1 MSPNVKTD
9 TIRDRVDRLPL
20 VDIAVFEIME
30 VLNDP
35 NSTYDQITERLSPD
49 ITARFLNLANSAYC
63 GMDVRSIGHAVKLL
77 GYNAMRQNLI
87 TSFLIEHFTR
97 HLELGYFDFDTFH
110 AHSQLTGL
118 IAKALGD
125 MIDYR
130 HSGDLY
136 TAAILHNLGE
146 LVLAVYFED
155 AYRRIADSGPM
166 DFNGRLTAE
175 RDIIGTGRREIR
187 AMVLERFNIPD
198 AICKAVRHI
207 DAVDR
212 SLGDADDFEL
222 ELTLRKAIEIAGSF
236 EPPSE
241 ADLHLLGQR
250 LKQLLPE
257 CRQRYREG
265 VSAELQKGGYQKAF
279 PGLLESVSATVSVAA
294 AGVLSP
300 AEAR

>member
-1 MSPNVKTD
+1 
-9 TIRDRVDRLPL
+9 
-20 VDIAVFEIME
+20 
-30 VLNDP
+30 
-35 NSTYDQITERLSPD
+35 DQIIERLSPD

-136 TAAILHNLGE
+136 TAAILHNLG
-146 LVLAVYFED
+146 
-155 AYRRIADSGPM
+155 
-166 DFNGRLTAE
+166 
-175 RDIIGTGRREIR
+175 
-187 AMVLERFNIPD
+187 
-198 AICKAVRHI
+198 
-207 DAVDR
+207 
-212 SLGDADDFEL
+212 
-222 ELTLRKAIEIAGSF
+222 
-236 EPPSE
+236 
-241 ADLHLLGQR
+241 QR